1 MNIQVKEL
9 ISKRNSDIDKLK
21 SYLSAGK
28 TPDEKVVN
36 MTITKIRHSEE
47 NLLKLGYSNFF
58 KVHDDGTFDTDDK
71 TDTSSSPVSAQKSES
86 GEYELSTNESDQK
99 HPKKTLEK
107 SIKIKTEKLAVSIKE
122 GNKNNLTSLA
132 TKSCRTP
139 NNVVNLM
146 LKDLYDEE
154 NNKFIISFPKKES
167 LSNTSYLIEDKY
179 YNAIEKVSKKTGLSK
194 SDIFNVLLESAL
206 KEYM

>member
-71 TDTSSSPVSAQKSES
+71 TDTSSSTVSAQKSES

-122 GNKNNLTSLA
+122 GNKNNLASLA

-154 NNKFIISFPKKES
+154 NNKFTISFPKKES

-206 KEYM
+206 NEYM

>member
-71 TDTSSSPVSAQKSES
+71 TDTSSSTVSAQKSES